1 MAVAH
6 GCRNISSAGQRK
18 SVNPPTVLH
27 HCASLLVGMLCTR
40 NTTEIKLAFSY
51 TRQAEQM
58 HPRSP
63 LVKLC
68 VTTVFRVL
76 WFIGNSTNITVSIR
90 YVSLAKLPLFLFG
103 NAKRFQYGG
112 RCSLFSRVFVTVWNF
127 CYGLNFWTKFLACK
141 LYSHRCRFWH
151 SHH

>member
-1 MAVAH
+1 MVVGTFLLKGSLSLLTLPRA
-6 GCRNISSAGQRK
+6 
-18 SVNPPTVLH
+18 LH

-68 VTTVFRVL
+68 LTTVFRVL
-76 WFIGNSTNITVSIR
+76 WFIGNNTNITVSIR

-103 NAKRFQYGG
+103 NAK
-112 RCSLFSRVFVTVWNF
+112 
-127 CYGLNFWTKFLACK
+127 
-141 LYSHRCRFWH
+141 
-151 SHH
+151 